1 MTRSL
6 LFFLLLQLAAAPAAL
21 CLDPAL
27 SGRLRELSAET
38 FLDAIAY
45 ELRKDPAARPA
56 LDALPAG
63 AAAAAAAGE
72 APTQAALFE
81 AVAALVPAAGLPP
94 EGRAA
99 AGRAIEEARAYIAP
113 SGLPVWRESPLPAE
127 RTPPP
132 GLAVHRG
139 GAPEISAANPA
150 DLRWK
155 DADGYTSSRLGP
167 LTAVLD
173 GLGPRDRVVLSNLPP
188 GRLPASVLGRGRL
201 LSLNLPVSGYAKSL
215 WLLEGA
221 DGRRTLL
228 LGDFQGASFLRHF
241 ELLVKRRYAGRKAPS
256 ITVAEHRAAYEPYYR
271 ALTGLR
277 AANPGALYG
286 LEGLVAGY
294 AESFRLYWSSYSVSS
309 AADAAG
315 DWRVDIYRP
324 AGAGLWGVVSARSSY
339 YGETLGMNLRYLV
352 EESTGIRT
360 VLIAGSGGSLDPR
373 PLYSLTYPSHV
384 ITPDGRPVPNA
395 LASQADYTAHI
406 SVHSPLEETPAWT
419 NAALQSGAGTVD
431 VEMAPAAGALSGLGL
446 RLGFAVLVTDFPADR
461 PIFDRALEH
470 ASLARQDPALK
481 YRGLAA
487 YAAGL
492 EAWLRGGP
500 PPGWQPIEKR
510 LGRALAEQ
518 SALNLRADGARLAPL
533 SPAEERL
540 LGRLEK
546 YFSANPPSFSVRMS
560 TARAARALEDEAL
573 LSTGLVAALKGTA
586 VTPFTP
592 GYEDAAYGA
601 YDYLFG
607 TLSYWDGP
615 ERYGPAV
622 LRLGRAAWQRRAWAT
637 RRSAMRALAVEAEA
651 AGLDLEAAAADA
663 GTVKKAEARFASW
676 IVAPRDL
683 PGALALQIVEE
694 LRTLPQEAAADFAAA
709 PDREIPALIA
719 RHDVGWLEG
728 KIWKSAR
735 PEEVELVKAPLPYPA
750 GIAGPAARLGLRL
763 VPAK

>member
-6 LFFLLLQLAAAPAAL
+6 LLFLLLQLAAAPAAL
-21 CLDPAL
+21 GLDQAL
-27 SGRLRELSAET
+27 AARLRELSAET

-56 LDALPAG
+56 LDALPRG
-63 AAAAAAAGE
+63 AAAAASAGP
-72 APTQAALFE
+72 AVTQAGLFD
-81 AVAALVPAAGLPP
+81 AAAALIPLGGLPP

-99 AGRAIEEARAYIAP
+99 AGRAIAEARAYLAP
-113 SGLPVWRESPLPAE
+113 AGLPAWQESPLPE
-127 RTPPP
+127 KRTPPP
-132 GLAVHRG
+132 GLAVYRG
-139 GAPEISAANPA
+139 GAPEVSAANPA

-155 DADGYTSSRLGP
+155 DADGYAASRLGP

-173 GLGPRDRVVLSNLPP
+173 GLGPRDRIVLSNLPP
-188 GRLPASVLGRGRL
+188 GRLPARVLGRGRL

-221 DGRRTLL
+221 GGRRTLL

-241 ELLVKRRYAGRKAPS
+241 ELLIKRRYAGKRAPA
-256 ITVAEHRAAYEPYYR
+256 IMVAEDRAAYEPYYR
-271 ALTGLR
+271 ALTALR
-277 AANPGALYG
+277 AANPGALDG
-286 LEGLVAGY
+286 LEGLAAGY
-294 AESFRLYWSSYSVSS
+294 AESFRLYWSSWSVSS
-309 AADAAG
+309 ATDPAG

-324 AGAGLWGVVSARSSY
+324 AGAGFWGVVSARSSY
-339 YGETLGMNLRYLV
+339 YGETLGMNIRYLV
-352 EESTGIRT
+352 EASTGIKT

-373 PLYSLTYPSHV
+373 PLYSITYPSHV
-384 ITPDGRPVPNA
+384 LTPGGRPVPNA
-395 LASQADYTAHI
+395 LASQADYTAHV

-419 NAALQSGAGTVD
+419 AAALRSGAGTVD
-431 VEMAPAAGALSGLGL
+431 VEMAQAAGALSGLGL

-461 PIFDRALEH
+461 PVFARTLEH

-481 YRGLAA
+481 YRGLAG
-487 YAAGL
+487 YADGV
-492 EAWLRGGP
+492 EEWLRGGP

-510 LGRALAEQ
+510 LGRTLAEQ
-518 SALNLRADGARLAPL
+518 SALNLRAAEAGLAPF
-533 SPAEERL
+533 SPAEARL
-540 LGRLEK
+540 LARLEK

-573 LSTGLVAALKGTA
+573 LSTGLVAALKGTP

-622 LRLGRAAWQRRAWAT
+622 LRLGRETWQRRAWAT
-637 RRSAMRALAVEAEA
+637 RRSAMRALALEAEA

-663 GTVKKAEARFASW
+663 GTAKKAEARFASW

-683 PGALALQIVEE
+683 PRALALQVTEE
-694 LRTLPQEAAADFAAA
+694 LRALPPAAAADFAAA

-735 PEEVELVKAPLPYPA
+735 LEELELVKAPLPYPA
-750 GIAGPAARLGLRL
+750 EIAVPAARLGLPL
-763 VPAK
+763 APSK

>member
-6 LFFLLLQLAAAPAAL
+6 LLFLLLQIAAAPAAL
-21 CLDPAL
+21 GLDQAL
-27 SGRLRELSAET
+27 AARLRELSAET

-45 ELRKDPAARPA
+45 ELRKDPAAGPA
-56 LDALPAG
+56 LDALPPG
-63 AAAAAAAGE
+63 AAAAAAAGP
-72 APTQAALFE
+72 AATQAALFD
-81 AVAALVPAAGLPP
+81 AAAALVPAHGLPP

-99 AGRAIEEARAYIAP
+99 ARRAIDEARAYLAP
-113 SGLPVWRESPLPAE
+113 SGLPAWQESPLPAK
-127 RTPPP
+127 RKPPP
-132 GLAVHRG
+132 GLAVYRG
-139 GAPEISAANPA
+139 GAPEISASDPA

-155 DADGYTSSRLGP
+155 DADGYAASRLGP

-173 GLGPRDRVVLSNLPP
+173 GLGPRDRIVLSNLPP
-188 GRLPASVLGRGRL
+188 GRLPARVLGRGRL
-201 LSLNLPVSGYAKSL
+201 LSLNLPVSGYAKTL

-241 ELLVKRRYAGRKAPS
+241 ELLVKRRYAGKKAPS

-277 AANPGALYG
+277 AANPGALDG
-286 LEGLVAGY
+286 LEGLAAGY
-294 AESFRLYWSSYSVSS
+294 AESFRLYWSSWSVSS
-309 AADAAG
+309 ASDAAG
-315 DWRVDIYRP
+315 DWRVDIYNP
-324 AGAGLWGVVSARSSY
+324 PGAGLWGVISARSSY
-339 YGETLGMNLRYLV
+339 YGETLGMNIRYLV

-373 PLYSLTYPSHV
+373 PLYSITYPSHV
-384 ITPDGRPVPNA
+384 LATGGRPVPNA
-395 LASQADYTAHI
+395 LASRADYTAHV

-419 NAALQSGAGTVD
+419 RAALRSGAGTVD
-431 VEMAPAAGALSGLGL
+431 VEMAQAAGALSGLGL

-461 PIFDRALEH
+461 PVFARALER

-487 YAAGL
+487 YARGV
-492 EAWLRGGP
+492 EEWLRGGA
-500 PPGWQPIEKR
+500 PPGWQPIEKK
-510 LGRALAEQ
+510 LGRTLAEQ
-518 SALNLRADGARLAPL
+518 SALNLRAARAGLAPL
-533 SPAEERL
+533 SAEEERL
-540 LGRLEK
+540 LRRLEK
-546 YFSANPPSFSVRMS
+546 YFAANPPSFSVRMS
-560 TARAARALEDEAL
+560 TPRAARALEDEAL

-622 LRLGRAAWQRRAWAT
+622 LRLGLEAWQRRAWAT
-637 RRSAMRALAVEAEA
+637 RRSAMRALAMEAEA
-651 AGLDLEAAAADA
+651 AGLGMEAAAADSE
-663 GTVKKAEARFASW
+663 TVKKAEARFASW
-676 IVAPRDL
+676 IMVPRDL
-683 PGALALQIVEE
+683 PGALALQVTEE
-694 LRTLPQEAAADFAAA
+694 LRALPPAAAAEFAAA
-709 PDREIPALIA
+709 RDREIPALIT

-735 PEEVELVKAPLPYPA
+735 VEELELVKAPSPYPA

-763 VPAK
+763 APTK

>member
-6 LFFLLLQLAAAPAAL
+6 LLFLLLQLAAAPAAL
-21 CLDPAL
+21 GLDQPLAA
-27 SGRLRELSAET
+27 RLRELSAET

-56 LDALPAG
+56 LEALPRG
-63 AAAAAAAGE
+63 AAAAAATGA
-72 APTQAALFE
+72 AVTQADLF
-81 AVAALVPAAGLPP
+81 AAAAALLPLDGLPP

-113 SGLPVWRESPLPAE
+113 AGLPAWQESPLPAE

-155 DADGYTSSRLGP
+155 DADDYAASRLGP

-173 GLGPRDRVVLSNLPP
+173 ALGPRDRIVLSNLPP
-188 GRLPASVLGRGRL
+188 ARLPARVLGRGRL

-215 WLLEGA
+215 WLLEGS

-241 ELLVKRRYAGRKAPS
+241 ELLIKRRYSGNKAPA
-256 ITVAEHRAAYEPYYR
+256 ITVAEDRAAYEPHYR
-271 ALTGLR
+271 ALAALR
-277 AANPGALYG
+277 AANPGALDG
-286 LEGLVAGY
+286 LEGLAAGY
-294 AESFRLYWSSYSVSS
+294 AESFRLYWSSWSVSS
-309 AADAAG
+309 ATDAAG

-352 EESTGIRT
+352 EESTGIKT

-373 PLYSLTYPSHV
+373 PLYSITYPSHV
-384 ITPDGRPVPNA
+384 LAPGGRPVPNA
-395 LASQADYTAHI
+395 LASQADYTAHV
-406 SVHSPLEETPAWT
+406 SVHSPLQETPAWT
-419 NAALQSGAGTVD
+419 AAALRGGAGTVD
-431 VEMAPAAGALSGLGL
+431 VEMAQAAGALSGLGL

-461 PIFDRALEH
+461 PVFARALEH

-481 YRGLAA
+481 YRGLAG
-487 YAAGL
+487 YAADV

-510 LGRALAEQ
+510 LGRTLAEQ
-518 SALNLRADGARLAPL
+518 SALNLRADEARLAPL
-533 SPAEERL
+533 SPAETRL
-540 LGRLEK
+540 LARLEK

-573 LSTGLVAALKGTA
+573 LSTGLVAALKGTP

-622 LRLGRAAWQRRAWAT
+622 LRLGREAWQRRAWAT
-637 RRSAMRALAVEAEA
+637 RRSAMRALALEAEA
-651 AGLDLEAAAADA
+651 AGQGLDAAAADA
-663 GTVKKAEARFASW
+663 ETVKKAEARFASW
-676 IVAPRDL
+676 IVVPRDL
-683 PGALALQIVEE
+683 PRALALQVTEE
-694 LRTLPQEAAADFAAA
+694 LRALPRAAAEEFAAA

-735 PEEVELVKAPLPYPA
+735 MEEVELVKAPRPYPA
-750 GIAGPAARLGLRL
+750 EIAAPAARLGLRL
-763 VPAK
+763 APPK